1 MVARTINSYDIWMI
15 FMTILSLAIW
25 RWLGRAPQ
33 NDTTG
38 MIWRFDFRLLID
50 EHTRIDTPG

>member
-1 MVARTINSYDIWMI
+1 MVARTINSYDIWTI

-25 RWLGRAPQ
+25 RRLGRAPQ

-38 MIWRFDFRLLID
+38 MIWRFGFRLLID
-50 EHTRIDTPG
+50 KHTRIDTPG